1 MIKIQYRID
10 MEVVVDA
17 YDSEERPMGWYY
29 YVCLRKT
36 SGISLLRKQCRSL
49 ASEQRVEKVVE
60 AGPSYQLREPQAS
73 YLANLASKT
82 TILGPKTPISG
93 MFIKR
98 YQFDILARPQ
108 SPNLV
113 STNK

>member
-1 MIKIQYRID
+1 MSKVEKDNDREYRID

-17 YDSEERPMGWYY
+17 YDSEERAMGWYY

-73 YLANLASKT
+73 YLANLGLKND
-82 TILGPKTPISG
+82 
-93 MFIKR
+93 
-98 YQFDILARPQ
+98 DIGAE
-108 SPNLV
+108 NTYFWDV
-113 STNK
+113 Y